1 MGGGSSTDEVPS
13 LERIEDQISTTRAD
27 LLAVLGRAADA
38 GDDGLPT
45 GALRREAGVPS
56 GSISYHMD
64 ALEEWG
70 LVDVVG
76 REQEGG
82 GDPSKVWALTDRGQ
96 GFLDRPAA
104 HRLPTREEVQ
114 ALHDHV
120 DALEDELA
128 ELKTAYNQM
137 ADIVEDLARES

>member
-1 MGGGSSTDEVPS
+1 MADDTSTDETPV
-13 LERIEDQISTTRAD
+13 LGQIEEEISETRAD

-38 GDDGLPT
+38 GDGGLPT

-56 GSISYHMD
+56 GSIGYHMD
-64 ALEEWG
+64 ALEAWG

-82 GDPSKVWALTDRGQ
+82 GDPSKVWALTDRGRE
-96 GFLDRPAA
+96 FLDRPAA
-104 HRLPTREEVQ
+104 HRLPTREEVR
-114 ALHDHV
+114 ALHDRV

-137 ADIVEDLARES
+137 ADIVEDLAEES